1 MSLKNQ
7 NELFER
13 LGFDEKDLDD
23 NRKNRLS
30 YQQSKKLIAAA
41 QKTKL
46 VILGILFLSGIILLP
61 LSHVIQAQPGNFAT
75 GVSILVGWVIW
86 AGLLVF
92 RLQRGDS
99 YSADVTQGRVDT
111 VRGEVECSASAT
123 SNRRIHYQLRVGTTT
138 FEKVEP
144 TVYEAF
150 NHKDS
155 YTIYY
160 APCSKMIVAAEH
172 LEAYDLD

>member
-13 LGFDEKDLDD
+13 LGFDENDLDD

-75 GVSILVGWVIW
+75 GVSILAGWVIL
-86 AGLLVF
+86 AGFLVF

-99 YSADVTQGRVDT
+99 YSADVTQGRVET
-111 VRGEVECSASAT
+111 VRGKVERSTSAT
-123 SNRRIHYQLRVGTTT
+123 SNHRIHYQLQVGTTT

-150 NHKDS
+150 NPKDS

-160 APCSKMIVAAEH
+160 APRSKMIVAAEH